1 LISATFI
8 TTHNLLESFLDVA
21 VVLSVANVAAVA
33 SSCRNAVSD
42 IAAGKIASN
51 ALIASVKVATT
62 WDGL

>member
-1 LISATFI
+1 
-8 TTHNLLESFLDVA
+8 LESFLDVA

-62 WDGL
+62 WAGL